1 MAKKATKKKVEE
13 VSAVK
18 VEAKKKSW
26 SELLQE
32 NSTVKTK

>member
-13 VSAVK
+13 TSTVK
-18 VEAKKKSW
+18 VEAKRKSW

-32 NSTVKTK
+32 NTAVKTK

>member
-18 VEAKKKSW
+18 IETKKKSW
-26 SELLQE
+26 SESLQI
-32 NSTVKTK
+32 NSTVKSK